1 MLLKWG
7 KWKGIRVTGIEG
19 DQKFNLGHNIFE
31 ISVRPSEG
39 HVEWADSYAS
49 LEFKEK
55 RMSLLG
61 SKAMRSGECRRKET
75 QGLSPGALHVVGV
88 WEGKMKT
95 EK

>member
-1 MLLKWG
+1 MLLRWG

-31 ISVRPSEG
+31 ISVRPPEG

-61 SKAMRSGECRRKET
+61 SKAMRSGECRRKENRKAGGT
-75 QGLSPGALHVVGV
+75 GLEVGAKVPPRGV
-88 WEGKMKT
+88 
-95 EK
+95 